1 MAESTD
7 VAAKYVAELQELR
20 RKYHDAALPEL
31 QAFFK
36 RHDRKPPEEFHDS
49 SFLYIRSFDADVGV
63 RPFSNIVHWHSPDL
77 TLSPATSVNAYTNT
91 LLAGETYVVRCA
103 LRNRGDL
110 GVPSAKVELFLTD
123 PSLGFDTR
131 FATNLTLGNVPS
143 AWVGS
148 GASAAV
154 EFLYTVPPS
163 ESGHKCLFARTF
175 SFSPLE
181 LPFDDFQLDPRLDRH
196 VAQQNLNIVGQAQA
210 FSFQW
215 VHLPN
220 AHQRIALRAL
230 EPDELR
236 ALRHPVLAD
245 VKPALEFPRRGWGRI
260 AKIEP
265 TEPGVEEFHVTQD
278 EEGIRVE
285 TRGREGLDLDA
296 QRELTTAVRDVLRAV
311 SAGKAKMS
319 EHRDLFAKFRAMNTE
334 ARRSRFTLHLPDLGL
349 GAGEAVGLEAR
360 ALDASTDAADAIGGI
375 TLIVVGE

>member
-1 MAESTD
+1 VNENAD
-7 VAAKYVAELQELR
+7 VAAKYVVELEELR
-20 RKYHDAALPEL
+20 RKYRAEAISEL

-36 RHDRKPPEEFHDS
+36 RHDRKPPGEFHDS
-49 SFLYIRSFDADVGV
+49 SFLYIRSFDADVGI

-77 TLSPATSVNAYTNT
+77 TLSPVTSVNAYTTT

-143 AWVGS
+143 TWVGS
-148 GASAAV
+148 GASGAV
-154 EFLYTVPPS
+154 EFLYTVPPT

-181 LPFDDFQLDPRLDRH
+181 LPIDDFQLDPRLDRH
-196 VAQQNLNIVGQAQA
+196 VAQQNLNIIGQAQA

-215 VHLPN
+215 IHQPN
-220 AHQRIALRAL
+220 AHQVIALRPL

-245 VKPALEFPRRGWGRI
+245 VTPALEFPRRGWGRI
-260 AKIEP
+260 AKIEL
-265 TEPGVEEFHVTQD
+265 TDPGVEDLRVTED
-278 EEGIRVE
+278 REGIRVE
-285 TRGREGLDLDA
+285 SRDREGLDLDA
-296 QRELTTAVRDVLRAV
+296 QRELNAAVRDVLREID
-311 SAGKAKMS
+311 AGKTKMS
-319 EHRDLFAKFRAMNTE
+319 KHRDLFAKLRAMNAE
-334 ARRSRFTLHLPDLGL
+334 ARRSRFILHLPDLGL
-349 GAGEAVGLEAR
+349 GPGEAVGLDVR
-360 ALDASTDAADAIGGI
+360 AVDASTDAAEAVGGI